1 MKMKVTG
8 HKLHEAIN
16 TWELRRDAI
25 GATFTGS
32 LHVFPEQK
40 GKVAT
45 PAEIANRFESADRN
59 IATLQTAQLQ
69 LNFQVKVDVAG
80 QKMSLAEAVKRYGG
94 ASRVESM
101 WKGVIKP
108 KKDRYAAYH
117 AGSVTERNKDLIV
130 AESAITHEEAVKN
143 ATTAS
148 KVTAALRAAIS
159 SGNST
164 EVELDLDGSLFE

>member
-25 GATFTGS
+25 GSTFTGS

-45 PAEIANRFESADRN
+45 PAEVASRFEAADRN

-69 LNFQVKVDVAG
+69 LNFSVKVDLVG
-80 QKMSLAEAVKRYGG
+80 QKISLAEAVKRYGG
-94 ASRVESM
+94 AARLEAM

-108 KKDRYAAYH
+108 KKDRYTYATGAP
-117 AGSVTERNKDLIV
+117 TERNKDMIV
-130 AESAITHEEAVKN
+130 AEQAITHDEAVKH
-143 ATTAS
+143 ATTAAR
-148 KVTAALRAAIS
+148 VTAALRAAIS

-164 EVELDLDGSLFE
+164 EIELDLDGALFE